1 MNNDYWPSYLFRAR
15 LIPLSKTGDA
25 YTGIDQVRT
34 ISVIPPVAK
43 LIERI
48 LLNRIS
54 DQLYNNDDGII
65 SLDQLGFRPNAS
77 T

>member
-1 MNNDYWPSYLFRAR
+1 MTLKIQNFMNADYWPKYLFRAR
-15 LIPLSKTGDA
+15 LIPLSKTNKA

-43 LIERI
+43 LMERI

-54 DQLYNNDDGII
+54 EFLYNTEDGII
-65 SLDQLGFRPNAS
+65 SIDQ
-77 T
+77 